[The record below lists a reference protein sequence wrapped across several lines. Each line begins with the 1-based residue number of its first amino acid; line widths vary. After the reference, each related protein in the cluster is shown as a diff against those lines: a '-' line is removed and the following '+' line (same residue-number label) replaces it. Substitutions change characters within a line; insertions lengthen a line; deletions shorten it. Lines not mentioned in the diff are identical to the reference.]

1 MTHVRFISDACG
13 VHTRMLHL
21 GIGMFF
27 GSMQMLFLSLGWVQT
42 IVICIY
48 ISSIHRNYNSILK
61 YRFMRE
67 ARHHITDNLTA
78 LPNLRRAGERSR
90 SWDGIA
96 CWFRPVE
103 LKLDA
108 WISRFVC
115 TREADCS
122 RTGSTT
128 SCYVYLGTFHVE
140 LSTRVITRS
149 MESDK
154 FGAEEISEKD
164 CVSQNFM
171 TTFGRRDLK
180 RKVRLTVHSE
190 CKTEVQSL
198 LDPCCCKAS

>member
-1 MTHVRFISDACG
+1 
-13 VHTRMLHL
+13 
-21 GIGMFF
+21 
-27 GSMQMLFLSLGWVQT
+27 MQILFLSLEWVQT
-42 IVICIY
+42 IVICIH
-48 ISSIHRNYNSILK
+48 ISSIHRDYNSVLK

-96 CWFRPVE
+96 CRFRPVE

-115 TREADCS
+115 TWEADCS

-128 SCYVYLGTFHVE
+128 SCHVYLSTFHVE
-140 LSTRVITRS
+140 LSTRVVTRR
-149 MESDK
+149 MEGDK
-154 FGAEEISEKD
+154 FGAEEVSEKD

-171 TTFGRRDLK
+171 TTFGRKDLK